1 MCHRS
6 RQGRYQSISSRSRPS
21 QSSRCRLLTT
31 KERTDMKRC
40 VFLFVLLFSVS
51 VAAQQQPAAPKAP
64 APPSP
69 PQPSATP
76 TPPQPPA
83 PQAPEP
89 VGQPIN
95 IRLDVSVIDQ
105 IGAG

>member
-6 RQGRYQSISSRSRPS
+6 RQRPYQSISSRFPPS
-21 QSSRCRLLTT
+21 QSSRCRPLMT
-31 KERTDMKRC
+31 KERTDMKRS
-40 VFLFVLLFSVS
+40 VFLFVLLFSIS
-51 VAAQQQPAAPKAP
+51 VAAQQPAAPKPP

-76 TPPQPPA
+76 PQPPA
-83 PQAPEP
+83 PSAPEP

-105 IGAG
+105 SDTGT